1 MLGTDSRLY
10 IMSERECFMA
20 LSENLVWVK
29 LNWDLGKTKLGL
41 SVLFF
46 SFVEGKRSGI
56 YEENC

>member
-1 MLGTDSRLY
+1 MLYSIIGR
-10 IMSERECFMA
+10 
-20 LSENLVWVK
+20 K
-29 LNWDLGKTKLGL
+29 LNLGKTKLGP